1 MICNRFFFFFWVYL
15 ISFGAFCKVTV
26 EIFLKVGWKQ
36 ETLHLVL
43 RVVGEVTRKVTQY
56 DQAIKQGMVPKEKAR
71 R

>member
-1 MICNRFFFFFWVYL
+1 M
-15 ISFGAFCKVTV
+15 

-56 DQAIKQGMVPKEKAR
+56 DQAIKQGMVPKEKAHC
-71 R
+71 